1 MEVKKSRSTRQKQ
14 KTEENGSLILPTSAL
29 GFWAGLGG
37 ESARRLGHIRAIN
50 LNTSKAALDSINN
63 LSQNIGT
70 SNPGYAYSSLAKES
84 ASLGNLSGAMKKVN
98 KTGKFN
104 SVKRGVIGAGIGATV
119 GAGLDLLLDKKLKS
133 KSRKTTDKKK
143 KQKTFSNEY
152 DRPSSWI
159 RKRIEEEMAKSK
171 PNQRRLKNLQDN
183 LNYVLYYE
191 GKETGATAE
200 QQAAGKAA
208 EEAMKNSGRSN
219 SRYWSSGSGSNYSA
233 EERIRQAAERN
244 ATRNNYQAKVYDRYA
259 NKLNRADK
267 KLTKAAI
274 YTTIG
279 AGLAVGGIKAYQ
291 HYKHKKSNNS
301 NA

>member
-37 ESARRLGHIRAIN
+37 ESARRLGHTRAIN
-50 LNTSKAALDSINN
+50 LNTSKAALDSLNN

-98 KTGKFN
+98 KAGKFN
-104 SVKRGVIGAGIGATV
+104 SVKRGIIGAGIGATV

-133 KSRKTTDKKK
+133 KSRKKAVDNKK
-143 KQKTFSNEY
+143 KQKKFSEY
-152 DRPSSWI
+152 DWDSTFYR
-159 RKRIEEEMAKSK
+159 RKIKEEMAKPN
-171 PNQRRLKNLQDN
+171 PNQKRINLLKDR
-183 LNYVLYYE
+183 LNYVLYHE
-191 GKETGATAE
+191 GKKTGASAE
-200 QQAAGKAA
+200 QQAAGRAA